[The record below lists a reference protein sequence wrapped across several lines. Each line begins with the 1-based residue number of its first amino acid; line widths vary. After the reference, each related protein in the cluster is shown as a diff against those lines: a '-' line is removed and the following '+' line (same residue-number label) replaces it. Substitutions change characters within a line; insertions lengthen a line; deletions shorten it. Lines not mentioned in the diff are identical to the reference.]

1 MVNNKKLKSPYKPKI
16 IDDDITCN
24 FEEEY
29 TSMPIEESPVAEWIS
44 DYQEW
49 FNEFDKDIDELD
61 ND

>member
-1 MVNNKKLKSPYKPKI
+1 MMI
-16 IDDDITCN
+16 
-24 FEEEY
+24 Y
-29 TSMPIEESPVAEWIS
+29 TSMTTEESPVAEWIS